1 MCGQNVRFAKR
12 LLSVWDNGL
21 TTADDVQILQLSIGG
36 DMVLLLEEKKVG
48 GLCAQGRALAV
59 LLGHVLRPH
68 AYRGGV
74 QVSATSKSRSK
85 RELALLYTRRFV
97 GFSLYMS
104 FQAAGWMGI
113 IGLTAQSAMV
123 SQLVTSQLANQ
134 DSSLASVAST
144 IGSSLVPA
152 VVSIIN
158 AIMPPLIQ
166 VITAFEKWDTTNMTI
181 KQLVFRYDG
190 TPWLALLLSLLL
202 LRLSPSPSLSLPLP
216 LSVLCLSMYSAK
228 MLNVLIQVLSYTVLA
243 DPYLLSSKTYLKFR
257 PSIAKPATLT
267 STGGL
272 YVCRGDQVCGGRCA
286 AATHW
291 SCLLPR

>member
-36 DMVLLLEEKKVG
+36 DMVLLLEEKKVRA
-48 GLCAQGRALAV
+48 LCVQGRALAA

-181 KQLVFRYDG
+181 KQLVFRYDR
-190 TPWLALLLSLLL
+190 TPWLALLLSLLFL
-202 LRLSPSPSLSLPLP
+202 TLSLPPP
-216 LSVLCLSMYSAK
+216 LSVLCLISMYSAK

-272 YVCRGDQVCGGRCA
+272 YVCRGDQVCCCC
-286 AATHW
+286 
-291 SCLLPR
+291 SLVLPPSPMTTMPW